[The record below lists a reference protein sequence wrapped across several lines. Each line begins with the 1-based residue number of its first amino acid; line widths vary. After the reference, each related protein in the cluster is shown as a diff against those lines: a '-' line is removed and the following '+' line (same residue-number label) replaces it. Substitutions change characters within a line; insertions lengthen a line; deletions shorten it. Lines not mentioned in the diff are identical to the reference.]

1 MQVKVIFFGVLS
13 DVVGKDSLTIQDT
26 DNMTD
31 LKNKLISIYP
41 GLKDYTYRTAV
52 NQQMVEGDHRFV
64 DNDTVAIMPPFA
76 GG

>member
-1 MQVKVIFFGVLS
+1 MIFFGELS
-13 DVVGKDSLTIQDT
+13 DVVGQNMLTIQDT

-31 LKNKLISIYP
+31 LKNKLISSYP

-52 NQQMVEGDHRFV
+52 NQQMIEDCHRFV